1 MTGTKYEIEM
11 FSGKNFS
18 LWQTRM
24 KDLLIQQGVQKAL
37 LGISKKPEKMSA
49 EDWEEMDAKAASA
62 IRLHLSDEVIHNV
75 LDQKSAEGI
84 WNSLEKLYMAK
95 NMTNKLYLKK
105 DLYGLRMAENDD
117 LLQHLNVF
125 NKLISQLLQLGVS
138 FEDEDK
144 AILLLASLPPSII

>member
-62 IRLHLSDEVIHNV
+62 ILLHLSDEVIHNV